1 LDFANHLILLASG
14 LMLLSIFAG
23 IISSRIGAPL
33 LLVFLGLGMLAGED
47 GPGGIVF
54 NNYEMTYFAGSLAL
68 AVILFD
74 GGLRTSFQNVRIALT
89 PSLTLATIGVLLTA
103 ILTGFAAVWLFD
115 LSLLEGMLIGS
126 IVASTDAAAV
136 FFLLHLKNMR
146 LQKRV
151 NASLELESGLN
162 DPMAVFLTLT
172 FVHFLQAGI
181 PEWSLQS
188 IFDIVLSFFW
198 QLAGGGILGFLCGYL
213 LLILTNRLNLASGLY
228 PILALS
234 AALLIFSG
242 AQEIGASGFMAAY
255 IAGCV
260 FGNSR
265 HRAHQL
271 TNRFFDG
278 LAWLAQI
285 IMFLLLGLLV
295 TPSTLAPVLL
305 SGIALALFL
314 ILVGRPLAVFLCL
327 WPFGFSMKEKLFVS
341 WVGLRGAVPIFL
353 GTIPVLAGV
362 ENADLF
368 FSLAYII
375 VLISLSVQGWSLSK
389 VGKSLNLELPPVPSK
404 PRRAEID
411 IRHQDGSSIIIYTV
425 EPMSFATRT
434 KIKKMPFSE
443 NAQIV
448 NVIRDGVNMSVG
460 KLSYFLPGDHVILS
474 VQHDKI
480 TMMDRLFGTQ
490 PVQKFWGPDKSLID
504 ESLYFVVDGSSY
516 ADLLKKY
523 GLILSKEEDEATIH
537 DFMKKRLRGKVK
549 RGDIIEVGEISLTV
563 LSCDGN
569 RITRVG
575 ISYIDDD
582 MHHSPLL
589 WFIRRIRGFI
599 RRNFD

>member
-1 LDFANHLILLASG
+1 MEFANHLILLASG

-23 IISSRIGAPL
+23 IVSSRIGAPL

-47 GPGGIVF
+47 GPGGIIF
-54 NNYEMTYFAGSLAL
+54 DNYEMTYLAGSLAL

-74 GGLRTSFQNVRIALT
+74 GGLRTSIQNVRIALA
-89 PSLTLATIGVLLTA
+89 PSLMLATIGVLLTA
-103 ILTGFAAVWLFD
+103 VLTGFAALWLFD
-115 LSLLEGMLIGS
+115 LSILEGMLIGS

-162 DPMAVFLTLT
+162 DPMAVFLTLL
-172 FVHFLQAGI
+172 FVHLLQAGI
-181 PEWSLQS
+181 PEWSIQS
-188 IFDIVLSFFW
+188 VFDIALNFFW
-198 QLAGGGILGFLCGYL
+198 QLAGGGLLGFLGGYL
-213 LLILTNRLNLASGLY
+213 LLVLTNRLNLASGLY

-234 AALLIFSG
+234 GALLIFSG
-242 AQEIGASGFMAAY
+242 AQQVGASGFMAAY

-278 LAWLAQI
+278 LAWLSQI

-295 TPSTLAPVLL
+295 TPSTLAPVLAT
-305 SGIALALFL
+305 GIMLALFL
-314 ILVGRPLAVFLCL
+314 IFIGRPLAVFLCL
-327 WPFGFSMKEKLFVS
+327 WPFGFSIREKLFVS

-353 GTIPVLAGV
+353 GTIPVIAAV
-362 ENADLF
+362 ENASLF

-375 VLISLSVQGWSLSK
+375 VLISLLVQGWSLSK
-389 VGKSLNLELPPVPSK
+389 IGKYLKLEIPPEPLMPK
-404 PRRAEID
+404 RAEID
-411 IRHQDGSSIIIYTV
+411 IRPQDGSSIIVYTV

-434 KIKKMPFSE
+434 KIQKMPFSD
-443 NAQIV
+443 NAQII
-448 NVIRDGVNMSVG
+448 NIIRDGVNVSIG
-460 KLSYFLPGDHVILS
+460 KLTYFLPGDHVILS

-480 TMMDRLFGTQ
+480 AMIDRLFGTQ
-490 PVQKFWGPDKSLID
+490 PVQKFWGTDRNIID
-504 ESLYFVVDGSSY
+504 ESLYFIVDGSSHV
-516 ADLLKKY
+516 DVLKKY
-523 GLILSKEEDEATIH
+523 GLKLPDDESELTIH
-537 DFMKKRLRGKVK
+537 DFMKKRLRGKTK
-549 RGDIIEVGEISLTV
+549 KGDVVEYEEISLTV

-569 RITRVG
+569 RITRAG

-582 MHHSPLL
+582 MHSSPLL
-589 WFIRRIRGFI
+589 WMVRRLRGFI